1 MDTLYIVVPAYNEE
15 ENIRQLVED
24 WHPIVEQFG
33 NEDSRLVVV
42 NDGSK
47 DQTYSVLQELA
58 ARYPLLQP
66 MTKENGGHGSTVLFG
81 YRVALDS
88 GADWVF
94 QTDSDG
100 QTLPSEFKGFW
111 DSRSEY
117 DAVIGVRSNR
127 EDGWKRKFVEFVLC
141 RVLKHYFGVTVPDAN
156 APFRLMRADCL
167 KRHIGRL
174 PKDYN
179 LPNAVLTAYFV
190 MFGERVRFSE
200 VTFRPRQ
207 GGVNSINIPRIVG
220 IGRRALKDFRILS
233 KTAKEELNGR

>member
-1 MDTLYIVVPAYNEE
+1 METLYIVVPAYNEE
-15 ENIRQLVED
+15 ENICQLVED

-33 NEDSRLVVV
+33 DDNSRLLVI

-47 DQTYSVLQELA
+47 DQTLAVLQQLEEK
-58 ARYPLLQP
+58 YPLLQP
-66 MTKENGGHGSTVLFG
+66 MSKPNGGHGSTVLFG
-81 YRVALDS
+81 YRNALDA
-88 GADWVF
+88 GADWIF

-111 DSRSEY
+111 DARNQY
-117 DAVIGVRSNR
+117 DAIIGVRSKR

-141 RVLKHYFGVTVPDAN
+141 RVLKHYFGVKVPDAN
-156 APFRLMRADCL
+156 APFRLMSSDCL
-167 KRHIGRL
+167 RRHIGRL

-190 MFGERVRFSE
+190 MFGEKVHFSE

-220 IGRRALKDFRILS
+220 IGKQALKDFRMLS
-233 KTAKEELNGR
+233 KEAKEELNAQ